1 MINLVKLNLKIK
13 KEEEKFNIDSKEEKN
28 GVCKK
33 KYSIKYFTEY
43 DRVFSNAYC
52 NFFFFTALRKT

>member
-33 KYSIKYFTEY
+33 NIQLSTLQNTTECFQMPIAIF
-43 DRVFSNAYC
+43 FSSQ
-52 NFFFFTALRKT
+52 L